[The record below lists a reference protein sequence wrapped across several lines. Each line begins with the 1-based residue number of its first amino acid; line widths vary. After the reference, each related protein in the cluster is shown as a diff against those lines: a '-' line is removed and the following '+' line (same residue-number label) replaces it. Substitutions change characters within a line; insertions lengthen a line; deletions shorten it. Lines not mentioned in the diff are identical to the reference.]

1 MSKLSRFR
9 ATLVELWHRGT
20 PLNTSR
26 SNKDEDVY
34 WNGEDNLYPSEI
46 ERIINNSP
54 TASRAAK
61 VMAKFIG
68 GKGLMDETR
77 DIIVNERKNYKLS
90 NVAALGAQSIAEQ
103 NGVFFHV
110 GFGFDDNARIIPV
123 SLDVLDY
130 VKCRISKEDDDEWH
144 GKIYYRD
151 FCKQTTSI
159 VTAKDAKKVKWYYPF
174 NNNQNVLRAQILAD
188 AEGEEDILKAIEHYR
203 GQVFYLNLTPK
214 YKYALAPVDSVYNDA
229 DSEARISEYTNAQT
243 RTGFLGKTVALTQGL
258 DEEESKQV
266 KADLALFIGAE
277 NSGSLYH
284 LDVERADS
292 LDAIIKFIQLE
303 PQFDDKLF
311 VEADKRLRRNILGAF
326 NNIPEPLILAGD
338 GAIFGTN
345 AEAYKAMKLFYSE
358 QTEDERYKL
367 SETLTYLGFP
377 CEIKPIIS
385 PEDAIT
391 TV

>member
-26 SNKDEDVY
+26 ANKDEDVY
-34 WNGEDNLYPSEI
+34 WNGDDNLYPSEI

-68 GKGLMDETR
+68 GKGLMESYP

-110 GFGFDDNARIIPV
+110 GYGFDDNANIIPV

-130 VKCRISKEDDDEWH
+130 VKCRISKEDDDEWD
-144 GKIYYRD
+144 GKIYYKD
-151 FCKQTTSI
+151 YTKTTTSI
-159 VTAKDAKKVKWYYPF
+159 ITAKDSNKLKWYYPF
-174 NNNQNVLRAQILAD
+174 NKNQNVLRAQIFAD
-188 AEGEEDILKAIEHYR
+188 AEGEEDIFEAIKHYR

-229 DSEARISEYTNAQT
+229 DSENRISQYTNAQS
-243 RTGFLGKTVALTQGL
+243 RTGFLGKTIVLTQGMD
-258 DEEESKQV
+258 DEDIQRIEK
-266 KADLALFIGAE
+266 DLVGFIGAE
-277 NSGSLYH
+277 DSGNLYYMN
-284 LDVERADS
+284 VSSADDLS
-292 LDAIIKFIQLE
+292 AVLRVDQLK

>member
-1 MSKLSRFR
+1 MSKLTRFR
-9 ATLVELWHRGT
+9 ATLVELWTRLT
-20 PLNTSR
+20 PINKS
-26 SNKDEDVY
+26 KDEDVY

-61 VMAKFIG
+61 VMGKFIG
-68 GKGLMDETR
+68 GKGLIDESQ
-77 DIIVNERKNYKLS
+77 DVIVNERKNYKLS
-90 NVAALGAQSIAEQ
+90 NVIALAAQDIAYQ
-103 NGVFFHV
+103 NGVFLHV
-110 GFGFDDNARIIPV
+110 GYGFNDSLKLVPA
-123 SLDVLDY
+123 SLDVIDY
-130 VKCRISKEDDDEWH
+130 VKSRISKEDDDDWQ

-151 FCKQTTSI
+151 YCQTNTSI
-159 VTAKDAKKVKWYYPF
+159 ITAKQNKNTRWYYPF
-174 NNNQNVLRAQILAD
+174 NKNEDVVRAQIMAD
-188 AEGEEDILKAIEHYR
+188 ADGEENIELAIKKYR

-258 DEEESKQV
+258 DEEESKRV
-266 KADLALFIGAE
+266 SEDLRKFIGAE
-277 NSGSLYH
+277 NSGNLYH
-284 LDVERADS
+284 MDVASATS
-292 LDAIIKFIQLE
+292 LEEIIKFIQLN

-311 VEADKRLRRNILGAF
+311 IEADKRIRRNILGAF
-326 NNIPEPLILAGD
+326 NNIPEPLILAGE

-345 AEAYKAMKLFYSE
+345 AEAYNEMKLFYSE

-377 CEIKPIIS
+377 CEIKPII
-385 PEDAIT
+385 ERTNAATI
-391 TV
+391 